1 MIEDCSPSY
10 KIKYLECQRNKTHE
24 GEFLNLVCL
33 HDACKDDSLICSM
46 CRNDQHK
53 GHVTYP
59 LKFYLERLKKDYDLN
74 ARDYAVELE
83 AVEEAKAKFFIK
95 LK

>member
-1 MIEDCSPSY
+1 
-10 KIKYLECQRNKTHE
+10 
-24 GEFLNLVCL
+24 
-33 HDACKDDSLICSM
+33 M

-53 GHVTYP
+53 GHATFP
-59 LKFYLERLKKDYDLN
+59 LKFYLEQLKKDYDQN